1 MVTCQSDNQLK
12 TPATVSWAFKMVS
25 QFGSLGYT
33 IMGKTADLTVIQKT
47 IIDTLHKEDKPQTFF
62 AKEAGCSQGAVS
74 KHVNR
79 KLSGRI
85 KCGRKRC
92 TTKRENHSFMTIVK
106 QNWFKNL
113 GELHKEWTEAGVK
126 ASRATTHRR
135 VKEFGYSC
143 RQRRLTWAKEKNWTV
158 AQWSKVLF
166 LDESKFCISFGNQGH
181 RVWKKG
187 GEAHSPSCL
196 KSSVK
201 FPQSVMIWDAMSSA
215 GFVFLKINVTA
226 TVYQYILEQFMLPS
240 ADQLFK
246 DTDFIFQQDLAP
258 AHTAKST
265 KSWLNDHGVGVLDW
279 PANSPDLIP
288 IENLWVLSRGKLG
301 TRDQKMQMSWRP
313 LSKKP
318 GLPYQLSSAHTDH
331 LHATLNWASN

>member
-1 MVTCQSDNQLK
+1 M
-12 TPATVSWAFKMVS
+12 
-25 QFGSLGYT
+25 
-33 IMGKTADLTVIQKT
+33 
-47 IIDTLHKEDKPQTFF
+47 
-62 AKEAGCSQGAVS
+62 
-74 KHVNR
+74 
-79 KLSGRI
+79 
-85 KCGRKRC
+85 
-92 TTKRENHSFMTIVK
+92 
-106 QNWFKNL
+106 

-126 ASRATTHRR
+126 ASRATTYRR
-135 VKEFGYSC
+135 VKEFGNSC
-143 RQRRLTWAKEKNWTV
+143 HQRHLTWAKEKNWTV

-166 LDESKFCISFGNQGH
+166 SDESKFCISFGNQGP
-181 RVWKKG
+181 RVWRKG

-201 FPQSVMIWDAMSSA
+201 FPQSVMIWGAMSSA

-246 DTDFIFQQDLAP
+246 DADFIFQQDLAP

-288 IENLWVLSRGKLG
+288 IENLWGIVKRKMRNKRPKNADELKATVKETWAPIPPQQSHKLITSMPCRIEPVIKAKG
-301 TRDQKMQMSWRP
+301 APTK
-313 LSKKP
+313 
-318 GLPYQLSSAHTDH
+318 Y
-331 LHATLNWASN
+331 